1 MMQVYFPV
9 LVDVRGESVPF
20 SKAGVGVGW
29 ISDIQC

>member
-9 LVDVRGESVPF
+9 SVNVRGESAPS